1 MNKFLGKLVE
11 TYESLDANSITKTT
25 MLSMLCKNRNKGY
38 NNAIL
43 SNSKEN
49 IQEDSFVEAK
59 AFSSLLGDIALV
71 PNQSAKFFE
80 EVMQVFMNMNKCS
93 VDLCEIEDDLKL
105 DLLDYEVESIKVV
118 LKKLKEHPHKAGI
131 KIKSAK
137 RAICSL
143 NEDREEIIERWRA
156 EMENQDSSDN
166 PDL

>member
-1 MNKFLGKLVE
+1 MNEYLSRLVD

-25 MLSMLCKNRNKGY
+25 MISMLCKNRNKGY
-38 NNAIL
+38 NNAFL

-49 IQEDSFVEAK
+49 LQEDSFVEAK
-59 AFSSLLGDIALV
+59 AFSSLLGDIALA
-71 PNQSAKFFE
+71 PNQSAKVFE
-80 EVMQVFMNMNKCS
+80 DVMQVFINMNKTS
-93 VDLCEIEDDLKL
+93 VDLCEIDDDLKL
-105 DLLDYEVESIKVV
+105 DLLDYEVGSIKLI

-137 RAICSL
+137 RAIYSL

-156 EMENQDSSDN
+156 ERELIETSEN